1 MAMRIFRSY
10 PNHPS
15 PPNANNFGGKASI
28 PLIHPNLKEAL
39 KSGSLVDIRD
49 YLRKRFLTKN
59 VIRKKADKTS
69 KYVNNNNYWQA
80 IFYKYVLIIT
90 TFVDM

>member
-15 PPNANNFGGKASI
+15 PANANNFGAKASI

-69 KYVNNNNYWQA
+69 KYTNNKNW
-80 IFYKYVLIIT
+80 
-90 TFVDM
+90 